1 MRSSLLA
8 SVDVIE
14 FHTTEAYS
22 NLGLT
27 KVKYKTYKHSREE
40 KAVSCRAN
48 KAQKLNT
55 LRKYIIDM
63 IVEMQF
69 GIKENT

>member
-1 MRSSLLA
+1 MRVKTIKA
-8 SVDVIE
+8 NGE

-40 KAVSCRAN
+40 K
-48 KAQKLNT
+48 L
-55 LRKYIIDM
+55 
-63 IVEMQF
+63 
-69 GIKENT
+69 

>member
-8 SVDVIE
+8 AVDVIE

-40 KAVSCRAN
+40 KMKV
-48 KAQKLNT
+48 
-55 LRKYIIDM
+55 I
-63 IVEMQF
+63 E
-69 GIKENT
+69 

>member
-14 FHTTEAYS
+14 FHATEAYS

-27 KVKYKTYKHSREE
+27 KVKYKIYKHSREE
-40 KAVSCRAN
+40 K
-48 KAQKLNT
+48 L
-55 LRKYIIDM
+55 
-63 IVEMQF
+63 
-69 GIKENT
+69 

>member
-1 MRSSLLA
+1 MRVKMIKTNGCKLLLDA
-8 SVDVIE
+8 LHT

-40 KAVSCRAN
+40 K
-48 KAQKLNT
+48 L
-55 LRKYIIDM
+55 
-63 IVEMQF
+63 
-69 GIKENT
+69 

>member
-8 SVDVIE
+8 SVDVRE

-27 KVKYKTYKHSREE
+27 KVKYKKYKLSREE
-40 KAVSCRAN
+40 KP
-48 KAQKLNT
+48 
-55 LRKYIIDM
+55 
-63 IVEMQF
+63 
-69 GIKENT
+69 

>member
-1 MRSSLLA
+1 MDVNFCWMCSSLLA

-27 KVKYKTYKHSREE
+27 KVKYKTNKHSREE
-40 KAVSCRAN
+40 K
-48 KAQKLNT
+48 L
-55 LRKYIIDM
+55 
-63 IVEMQF
+63 
-69 GIKENT
+69 